1 MSWFLVGFQTLYSG
15 TGDLTRAYERKKIGS
30 TFGLRSLLNFFG
42 LKAGETSGRWWK
54 GQSGHNRR
62 PELTRIF
69 NAVKTPN
76 SDFFWQQPTVGC
88 NLIQLVQP
96 LLKKYTI
103 SGVKNALEMLDSQ
116 KVSKFLVKRLRRPNR
131 NKKNFQNDWWNSW
144 SSTAVLLVS
153 KSIFTIHSLPLKQ
166 FWVQFILFRVIE
178 KTNLHAWVNNLTCQ
192 VTVKK

>member
-1 MSWFLVGFQTLYSG
+1 MIHFQSVIISECCYQWDTFYNLYMSWFLVGFQTLYSG

-131 NKKNFQNDWWNSW
+131 NKKTSKTTGEILEVQQLFCSFQNPFSQ
-144 SSTAVLLVS
+144 
-153 KSIFTIHSLPLKQ
+153 SIPYP
-166 FWVQFILFRVIE
+166 
-178 KTNLHAWVNNLTCQ
+178 
-192 VTVKK
+192 